1 MALSSDNIA
10 NFHADSAM
18 DDTATSVKSSAP
30 SSPSSTGPRRR
41 VSFSFFLSNHQH
53 KHPPSNLPIHIT
65 YLIVYKENIVI
76 MTTTTT
82 TTTTTDSKFDHHPQS
97 SAALF
102 SNLQSLKQPATDED
116 KIRRASMSDQQRKS
130 GTLSTFFQNMIGRT
144 PS

>member
-41 VSFSFFLSNHQH
+41 
-53 KHPPSNLPIHIT
+53 
-65 YLIVYKENIVI
+65 
-76 MTTTTT
+76 
-82 TTTTTDSKFDHHPQS
+82 S

-102 SNLQSLKQPATDED
+102 SNLESLKQPATDED

-130 GTLSTFFQNMIGRT
+130 GTLFTFFQNMIGRT